1 MGLERSLV
9 YPCPQARGAGAL
21 KALGADAHRMLE
33 LAPGKGPYAGPEL
46 KDSARMMWTPAS
58 SSRVCPF

>member
-9 YPCPQARGAGAL
+9 HPCPQARGAGAL

-33 LAPGKGPYAGPEL
+33 LAPGKGPYAG
-46 KDSARMMWTPAS
+46 SALRIA
-58 SSRVCPF
+58 RG